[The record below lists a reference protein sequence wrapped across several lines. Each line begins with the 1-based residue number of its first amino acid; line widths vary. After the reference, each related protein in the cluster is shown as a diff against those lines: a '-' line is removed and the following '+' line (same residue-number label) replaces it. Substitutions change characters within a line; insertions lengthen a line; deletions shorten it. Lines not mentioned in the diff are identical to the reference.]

1 MSLTVSGQRLKLPP
15 VGHRFDS
22 RLCRVAFLH
31 VDDEYHMSVDT
42 NYMRVFTEDTLPDEI
57 KTKLAMIK
65 ATPLPNSFFSAGK
78 EFPRSYEL
86 SLYSNRHNDDLS
98 EVGWVVDDDLY
109 CLVIPY
115 SLLSSLKGERLIGE
129 AT

>member
-1 MSLTVSGQRLKLPP
+1 MSLIVSGRGLKLPP
-15 VGHRFDS
+15 VGHRFDT

-31 VDDEYHMSVDT
+31 VGDEYHMSVDT

-65 ATPLPNSFFSAGK
+65 ATPLPSKF
-78 EFPRSYEL
+78 ERWTEYEM
-86 SLYSNRHNDDLS
+86 SLYTNGHNDDLN

-129 AT
+129 GNGQK